1 MKPRLGAS
9 VRTFSIGGVV
19 AATLVAACGSTRTV
33 GEGDPDIDAV
43 RRFDRHPLYWV
54 GERFERWDLES
65 VDVGGGEFVTFSYGT
80 CELPPPGREG
90 GCAVPLKIQI
100 QPLCAHLWGRRPR
113 ARLEATAGTRSPG
126 RDDR

>member
-33 GEGDPDIDAV
+33 GEGDPDIDAA

-80 CELPPPGREG
+80 CELPPPGREAAAP
-90 GCAVPLKIQI
+90 C
-100 QPLCAHLWGRRPR
+100 R
-113 ARLEATAGTRSPG
+113 
-126 RDDR
+126 

>member
-1 MKPRLGAS
+1 MRRQRRHLG
-9 VRTFSIGGVV
+9 VGDEVE
-19 AATLVAACGSTRTV
+19 ACGSTRTV

-126 RDDR
+126 RDGR